1 MADMRSVRGS
11 ATMGS
16 ISSRV
21 KIEFEESARERT
33 SWRDSA
39 RHVSMNNSDDAGP
52 TRTQRTP
59 NRK

>member
-1 MADMRSVRGS
+1 
-11 ATMGS
+11 MGS
-16 ISSRV
+16 TSSRV